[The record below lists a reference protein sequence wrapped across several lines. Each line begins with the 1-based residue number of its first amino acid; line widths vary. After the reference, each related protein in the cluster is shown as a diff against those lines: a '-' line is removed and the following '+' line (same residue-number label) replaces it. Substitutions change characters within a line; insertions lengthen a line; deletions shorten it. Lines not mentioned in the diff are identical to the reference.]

1 MCLACSIAEG
11 SYSKKEKQIDY
22 SANQTYNS
30 GTYWWKMEAEELFF
44 VEDME
49 QIEVMRSE
57 RKKMKEKYFAKLI
70 NKKELSEFEMDEMFS

>member
-1 MCLACSIAEG
+1 MCLACSVAES

-30 GTYWWKMEAEELFF
+30 ETYWWKMEAEELFF
-44 VEDME
+44 DENME

-57 RKKMKEKYFAKLI
+57 RKKMKDKDFAKLI
-70 NKKELSEFEMDEMFS
+70 NKKELSDFEMDEMFS